1 MNAKQVLSKCL
12 SLVTPLMHKTRR
24 QSLFSS
30 IESSMNGASLSITGL
45 GREIES
51 KAMEK
56 HKIKRVDRLCSN
68 TYLHRDIEFIHTR
81 MTYLLVGTMQQPI
94 IHIDW
99 SDLDDRKQHFLIRA
113 SLAAQG
119 RSLTLY
125 EEIHPLNKKEK
136 PRTHLLFLTKLKA
149 MLPNGC
155 KPIIVTDA
163 GFRIPWFKQ
172 VLSLDWDYVGRF
184 RNRTHC
190 RKSSVHQW
198 YPVKKLYAQAS
209 SIAKN
214 LGVYLLG
221 EQTSFSSR
229 LVIFKRDPKGRKD
242 RTATG
247 DKSRRSKQSRTSA
260 EREKEPWLLA
270 TSLCNSNFKAKRIV
284 NIYATRMQIE
294 ESFRDVKTGLKMN
307 DSGTRVVSRLSV
319 LLLIACLSQFVLY
332 LLGLAVKAAGK
343 HWQYQANSIKHR
355 NVLSNQ
361 FIGLR
366 AYKDRNLKLLKL
378 HWQVAIKTLQGLV
391 REPQACY

>member
-1 MNAKQVLSKCL
+1 
-12 SLVTPLMHKTRR
+12 
-24 QSLFSS
+24 
-30 IESSMNGASLSITGL
+30 
-45 GREIES
+45 
-51 KAMEK
+51 MEK

-68 TYLHRDIEFIHTR
+68 IYLHRDIEFIYTR

-190 RKSSVHQW
+190 RKSPVLQW

-209 SIAKN
+209 SAAKN

-229 LVIFKRDPKGRKD
+229 LVIFKRDPKGRK
-242 RTATG
+242 
-247 DKSRRSKQSRTSA
+247 KY
-260 EREKEPWLLA
+260 
-270 TSLCNSNFKAKRIV
+270 I
-284 NIYATRMQIE
+284 
-294 ESFRDVKTGLKMN
+294 
-307 DSGTRVVSRLSV
+307 DSHS
-319 LLLIACLSQFVLY
+319 
-332 LLGLAVKAAGK
+332 
-343 HWQYQANSIKHR
+343 
-355 NVLSNQ
+355 
-361 FIGLR
+361 
-366 AYKDRNLKLLKL
+366 
-378 HWQVAIKTLQGLV
+378 
-391 REPQACY
+391 